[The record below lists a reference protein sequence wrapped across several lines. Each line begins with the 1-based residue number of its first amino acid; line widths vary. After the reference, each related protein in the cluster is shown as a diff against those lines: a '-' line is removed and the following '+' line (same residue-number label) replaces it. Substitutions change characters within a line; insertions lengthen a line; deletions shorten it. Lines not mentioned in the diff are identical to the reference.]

1 MKPSRILW
9 ACLVAVMTSTG
20 GALTASPADTPSTP
34 TQPDSGLGKQV
45 GSPSPETVIVR
56 AAPLEVVEQAIEDIE
71 SSQLTDLQFERIK
84 RLYLRRER
92 QKATPYVVPGKP
104 VVRTLTVRLD
114 PGTPPPVL
122 RLTRGQLTSVVF
134 SDLTGQPWFIKDVAL
149 NRDMFSDGHEGAS
162 QGGPQGEPTNVLTV
176 EPKTAASYGSVSV
189 RLKGLPTP
197 VIFVLAAAQQ
207 EVDLRVDAEVPGHN
221 PDALDTTTYA
231 TLPSIDES
239 LVGFLDGVP
248 PTDARPLHV
257 SGLPNTEAWL
267 YQDSTYLR
275 TEAQPQYPAYYS
287 SVRSTSGRAVYRFN
301 GRQSSVTVLSAGRAI
316 TVFIEE

>member
-1 MKPSRILW
+1 MKPSHIIW
-9 ACLVAVMTSTG
+9 VCLVVVCTATG
-20 GALTASPADTPSTP
+20 RAQTAPPTNPPAAPA
-34 TQPDSGLGKQV
+34 QPDSGLGKQV
-45 GSPSPETVIVR
+45 GSPSSEAR
-56 AAPLEVVEQAIEDIE
+56 AAPREVVEQAIEDIE
-71 SSQLTDLQFERIK
+71 SSQLTDAEFSRIK
-84 RLYLRRER
+84 QLYLRRER

-114 PGTPPPVL
+114 PGTPPPML
-122 RLTRGQLTSVVF
+122 RLTRGLPTSVVF
-134 SDLTGQPWFIKDVAL
+134 SDLTGQPWFIKEVAL

-162 QGGPQGEPTNVLTV
+162 QGDQSEPTNVLSV
-176 EPKTAASYGSVSV
+176 EPKTAASYGSVSI

-207 EVDLRVDAEVPGHN
+207 EVDLRVDAEVPGRN

-248 PTDARPLHV
+248 PKDARPLHV
-257 SGLPNTEAWL
+257 SGFPNTEAWF
-267 YQDSTYLR
+267 YQDSTYVR
-275 TEAQPQYPAYYS
+275 TDAQPQYPAYYS

-301 GRQSSVTVLSAGRAI
+301 ARESSVTLLSAGRAV
-316 TVFIEE
+316 TVFMEE